1 MRIDLKDLFPG
12 LCGLGFGAWL
22 LRETYLLDVE
32 LAQHVGGGMN
42 AAGYPRLL
50 ALLILGFSMFLVCQA
65 LIRSVRRQVPPSDGS
80 QLGDTWVFK
89 KAGIAFLGFLVYTL
103 LLNHVGYLIIT
114 PPLLG
119 LIVVLVGERRKLVIA
134 ATAILI
140 TLVLYTVTFY
150 AFHIVLPEGV
160 LRYVIG

>member
-1 MRIDLKDLFPG
+1 MHIDLKDLCPG
-12 LCGLGFGAWL
+12 LCGLAFGTWL

-32 LAQHVGGGMN
+32 LARHVGGGMN

-50 ALLILGFSMFLVCQA
+50 ALLILGFSIFLVCQA
-65 LIRSVRRQVPPSDGS
+65 LIRAVLRRMPPPDGT
-80 QLGDTWVFK
+80 QAGDPGVVK
-89 KAGIAFLGFLVYTL
+89 KAGIAFVGFIVYTL

-119 LIVVLVGERRKLVIA
+119 LIIVLVGERRKLVIA
-134 ATAILI
+134 ATAISI

-160 LRYVIG
+160 LRYVLR